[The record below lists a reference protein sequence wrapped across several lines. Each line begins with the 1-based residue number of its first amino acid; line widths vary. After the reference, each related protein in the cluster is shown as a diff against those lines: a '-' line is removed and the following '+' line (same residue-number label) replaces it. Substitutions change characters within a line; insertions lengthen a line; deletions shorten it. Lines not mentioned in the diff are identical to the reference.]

1 MDLWTRLRVDSA
13 TDGTSRMTKET
24 VARETPA
31 SAAISRRVTRD
42 FRISS
47 MERVWGMDFKTSTNV
62 VDVMV
67 RRLRAKVDDPF
78 KTKLIHTIRGVGYVL
93 KAK

>member
-1 MDLWTRLRVDSA
+1 MDLWTRLRVESA
-13 TDGTSRMTKET
+13 TDGTSRITRET

-47 MERVWGMDFKTSTNV
+47 MERVWGVEAEESKSTSYLDRSIMIV
-62 VDVMV
+62 VGDSS
-67 RRLRAKVDDPF
+67 
-78 KTKLIHTIRGVGYVL
+78 
-93 KAK
+93 